1 MATKVFRMEA
11 DCEPIIRKYAIEG
24 SLTDGIRA
32 MEMRIHELEM
42 MTRVTPAGS
51 FVPAGSV
58 TSVPE
63 ATSAW
68 FPVLEEGMSPAYWK
82 RLKTEVEA
90 VVKIYAGER

>member
-42 MTRVTPAGS
+42 MTRVTPSNS
-51 FVPAGSV
+51 FTTADQSQA
-58 TSVPE
+58 SN
-63 ATSAW
+63 W
-68 FPVLEEGMSPAYWK
+68 FPVLEQGMSPEYWK
-82 RLKTEVEA
+82 RFREEVDK
-90 VVKIYAGER
+90 VIRTYTGDRV